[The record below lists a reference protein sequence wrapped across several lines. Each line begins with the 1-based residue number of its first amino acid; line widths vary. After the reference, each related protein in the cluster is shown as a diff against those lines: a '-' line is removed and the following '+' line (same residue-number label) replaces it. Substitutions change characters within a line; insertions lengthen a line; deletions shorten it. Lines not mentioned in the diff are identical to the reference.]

1 MKEIRS
7 YRDLKVWQLGMDL
20 TVELYRVTKSFPKE
34 ETYGLTSQI
43 RRAAS
48 SIPANIAEGHAR
60 GSKEYQQFLRISQ
73 GSLTELETHLLLAQ
87 RVEILQ
93 QGHLNELLQMTEQLG
108 RMLNKLQQALKNQS
122 PAPNPKSP
130 E

>member
-1 MKEIRS
+1 MTEIRS

-60 GSKEYQQFLRISQ
+60 GTKEYQQFLRIAQ
-73 GSLTELETHLLLAQ
+73 GSLTELETHLMIAQ
-87 RVEILQ
+87 RVGILSEAD
-93 QGHLNELLQMTEQLG
+93 LASLLGQTEPLG
-108 RMLNKLQQALKNQS
+108 RMLNKLRA
-122 PAPNPKSP
+122 AINP
-130 E
+130 

>member
-1 MKEIRS
+1 MSEIKS

-20 TVELYRVTKSFPKE
+20 TVKLYQVTKAFPKE
-34 ETYGLTSQI
+34 ELYGLTSQI

-60 GSKEYQQFLRISQ
+60 GTKEYLHFLLIAT
-73 GSLTELETHLLLAQ
+73 GSLTELETHLMISQRIGLLP
-87 RVEILQ
+87 EEL
-93 QGHLNELLQMTEQLG
+93 LNELLATTENLG
-108 RMLNKLQQALKNQS
+108 RMLNKLRAALRT
-122 PAPNPKSP
+122 